1 MEVLI
6 SEFHSFVEDRC
17 QVECLTIS
25 VNLISV
31 NYQIISRV
39 STNIVKP
46 TKSLKKI
53 SKNFFAFD
61 RNLPSWSTVLNYTE

>member
-17 QVECLTIS
+17 RVECLT
-25 VNLISV
+25 ISV

-46 TKSLKKI
+46 TKSLKKSAKI
-53 SKNFFAFD
+53 SSRLIETF
-61 RNLPSWSTVLNYTE
+61 LVGVQY